1 MPKQHVAALAESW
14 LNAVSYEGHIP
25 LDDGDYIGADG
36 RVHCGKCDEGKELF
50 LKPLG
55 RFVPSLCACG
65 RAARAAEDERLRRL
79 AAAETCAEMRRL
91 SILDGKLAAAT
102 FEAAQICEANE
113 DAYAIGR
120 GYVRNFS
127 RLAAADQGDMRGLLL
142 YGPPGT
148 GKSWLAACIAN
159 ALNAQNVPV
168 LFLSA
173 PRLLA
178 GSAES
183 ISEALD
189 VMGRAKL
196 LVLDDLGAERATE
209 YRAEQI
215 FNIVETR
222 LNGGKPLIV
231 TTNNPPDT
239 VEGLE
244 ARFRRTWERLRAMC
258 YPVRMTAGN
267 WRRTLVNDAKER
279 FREICKQTK
288 GGEA

>member
-1 MPKQHVAALAESW
+1 MPKQHGATLAESW
-14 LNAVSYEGHIP
+14 FNAVSYEGHIP
-25 LDDGDYIGADG
+25 LEDGDFIGPEG
-36 RVHCGKCDEGKELF
+36 RVHCGKCKEGKEFYLER
-50 LKPLG
+50 LG

-79 AAAETCAEMRRL
+79 ALAEVCAELRRASL
-91 SILDGKLAAAT
+91 LDGKLAAAT
-102 FEAAQICEANE
+102 FDTAQINEANA

-120 GYVRNFS
+120 GYVKNF
-127 RLAAADQGDMRGLLL
+127 AQIAADTQSDMRGLLL

-159 ALNAQNVPV
+159 ALSAENVPV

-173 PRLLA
+173 PRMLS

-183 ISEALD
+183 IAETLD
-189 VMGRAKL
+189 IMGRAKL
-196 LVLDDLGAERATE
+196 LVLDDLGAERSTE
-209 YRAEQI
+209 YRAEQV

-222 LNGGKPLIV
+222 LNSGKPLIV
-231 TTNNPPDT
+231 TTNNPPDV

-267 WRRTLVNDAKER
+267 WRKTLVGDAKER

-288 GGEA
+288 GG